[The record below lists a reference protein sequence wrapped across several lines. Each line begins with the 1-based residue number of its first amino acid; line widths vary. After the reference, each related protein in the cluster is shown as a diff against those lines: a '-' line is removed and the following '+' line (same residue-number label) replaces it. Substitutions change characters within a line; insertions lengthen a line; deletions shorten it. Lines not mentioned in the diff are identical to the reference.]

1 MLALHRLWRQCDAVI
16 RTHELSKPAN
26 KHVSATCAQC
36 FVVSSLVSM
45 TPAQPYVFRNYEY
58 PSGSAA
64 VAARIHAAQFGS
76 SKHAVWQAVRASS
89 AAPYY
94 LDDFTCHGER

>member
-1 MLALHRLWRQCDAVI
+1 MLSLHL
-16 RTHELSKPAN
+16 TPAE
-26 KHVSATCAQC
+26 TCAQC